1 LEGERIIRPQ
11 GIHIA
16 LATGLDNDL
25 FLPVVREVEKKDL
38 ASLQKEVADL
48 VAKVKARSLRTEQ
61 MSGASM
67 ALSNLGMYPI
77 DAFDGIIFPEHSTI
91 LTLGAIQLKPVVLE
105 GEVKARPLVTVKF
118 AADHR
123 LINGRTAAAFLS
135 KVKEVIE
142 SGEIF

>member
-1 LEGERIIRPQ
+1 
-11 GIHIA
+11 
-16 LATGLDNDL
+16 
-25 FLPVVREVEKKDL
+25 
-38 ASLQKEVADL
+38 L
-48 VAKVKARSLRTEQ
+48 VAKAKTRSLRAEQ

-77 DAFDGIIFPEHSTI
+77 DAFDGLIFPEHSTI
-91 LTLGAIQLKPVVLE
+91 LTLGAIQLKPVVLD
-105 GEVKARPLVTVKF
+105 GEVKARPLVTVKL

-142 SGEIF
+142 SGEIFQ

>member
-1 LEGERIIRPQ
+1 M
-11 GIHIA
+11 
-16 LATGLDNDL
+16 
-25 FLPVVREVEKKDL
+25 EKKDL
-38 ASLQKEVADL
+38 ASVQKEVAEL
-48 VAKVKARSLRTEQ
+48 VGRVKARTLRAEQ

-77 DAFDGIIFPEHSTI
+77 EGFDAIIFPEHSTI
-91 LTLGAIQLKPVVLE
+91 LTVGAVQLKSVVLE
-105 GEVKARPLVTVKF
+105 GEVKVRPLVTVKV

-135 KVKEVIE
+135 RVKQVIE